1 MHFLKQ
7 IISHKCK
14 FSPKKCSKK
23 ERDAYFRK
31 KVFFVGESHSN
42 SDPKHGSQEMRE
54 RKREKRG
61 GKGWL
66 GWLVGGYLGLE
77 EEEEEEEGV
86 KAVVVSPF
94 PPFLALLFSPSL
106 KPPPPPATNERE
118 VRSRRRQFLFFS
130 SNPPTNIFFLSG
142 GGSDASSYSGSIFCL
157 PKVWGERGLFLGLHF
172 QVYNKNYSALFPGPG
187 KRGGIQYIFWTK
199 IIWDSFF
206 LKGSLVGF

>member
-1 MHFLKQ
+1 
-7 IISHKCK
+7 
-14 FSPKKCSKK
+14 
-23 ERDAYFRK
+23 
-31 KVFFVGESHSN
+31 
-42 SDPKHGSQEMRE
+42 MRE

-206 LKGSLVGF
+206 LKGSLVGFWTEEKNVFVRTVSPSLQDSWLAGKNYFNTVFPVAIKNFFSHFLGETW